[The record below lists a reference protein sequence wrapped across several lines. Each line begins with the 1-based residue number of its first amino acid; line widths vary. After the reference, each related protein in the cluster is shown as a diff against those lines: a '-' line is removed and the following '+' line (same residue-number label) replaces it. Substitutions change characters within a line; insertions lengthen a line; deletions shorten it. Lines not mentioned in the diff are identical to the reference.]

1 MHESN
6 REAAA
11 PPNPYAQ
18 PDPGARPAQPP
29 SAYQPPTFGQQSG
42 VAAYAPAASGTALSS
57 EKTRK
62 ADTAVQLSL
71 AFGILAMSWLPL
83 IFGPLAIWQGNRA
96 ESLGRSG
103 TVGRTLGWIA
113 TLLGLLVLVAV
124 VAWVYYLRTGGLERL
139 LSQLPPGVV

>member
-6 REAAA
+6 REAGA
-11 PPNPYAQ
+11 PQNPYAQ

-29 SAYQPPTFGQQSG
+29 AAYQPPTFGQQSG
-42 VAAYAPAASGTALSS
+42 AAAYAPASSGTALSA

-96 ESLGRSG
+96 ESMGRSG

-113 TLLGLLVLVAV
+113 TLLGLLMLVAI

-139 LSQLPPGVV
+139 LSQLPTTGV